1 MDKRAVAQVFGRA
14 AEHYD
19 GAAHLQRRVADQLMA
34 QVSELPL
41 RQAGHVVDLGTGTGY
56 CLPSLAQRFQP
67 SLLTALD
74 LAEPMLARARQRV
87 AQVSPVQADLENP
100 PLADNSV
107 DLAVSSLAVQWL
119 DRPDAFINRLAQ
131 VLKPGGYLALSTLGP
146 KTLAELRQAWAQV
159 DQATHVNRFLPASDW
174 QAAIAASSLTLTFWH
189 EEQLEVRYDAPLNL
203 VRELKALGAHHV
215 ERQHTPAVG
224 HLRPMLR
231 AYEEFICADGRY
243 PATWDVFYLI
253 ARKAL

>member
-1 MDKRAVAQVFGRA
+1 MDKRAVAEVFGRA

-19 GAAHLQRRVADQLMA
+19 GAAHLQRRVADQLLA

-56 CLPSLAQRFQP
+56 CLPTLNQRFQP
-67 SLLTALD
+67 TLLTALD
-74 LAEPMLARARQRV
+74 LAEPMLALARERV
-87 AQVSPVQADLENP
+87 ERLNLVQADLENP

-119 DRPDAFINRLAQ
+119 DRPEAFIARLAK

-146 KTLAELRQAWAQV
+146 ETLRELRQAWTQV
-159 DQATHVNRFLPASDW
+159 DQEVHVNRFMPASDW
-174 QAAIAASSLTLTFWH
+174 QAALAASPLTLTLWQA
-189 EEQLEVRYDAPLNL
+189 EQLEVRYDAPLAL

-215 ERQHTPAVG
+215 ERQRTPMVG

-231 AYEEFICADGRY
+231 AYEEFVCADGRY

-253 ARKAL
+253 ARKPL

>member
-19 GAAHLQRRVADQLMA
+19 GSAHLQRRVADHLLA

-41 RQAGHVVDLGTGTGY
+41 GQAEHVVDLGTGTGY
-56 CLPSLAQRFQP
+56 CLPTLNQRFQP

-74 LAEPMLARARQRV
+74 LAEPMLAQARQRV
-87 AQVSPVQADLENP
+87 ARLNLVQADLENP
-100 PLADNSV
+100 PLAENSV

-119 DRPDAFINRLAQ
+119 DRPETFIARLAK

-146 KTLAELRQAWAQV
+146 QTLHELRQSWARV
-159 DQATHVNRFLPASDW
+159 DQDVHVNRFLPASNW
-174 QAAIAASSLTLTFWH
+174 QAALEASPLVLTLWH
-189 EEQLEVRYDAPLNL
+189 EEQLEVRYDSPLAL
-203 VRELKALGAHHV
+203 VRELKTLGAHHV
-215 ERQHTPAVG
+215 ERQKTPPVG
-224 HLRPMLR
+224 GLRPMLR
-231 AYEEFICADGRY
+231 AYQEFICADGRY

-253 ARKAL
+253 AHKPL